1 MKLQYNIILM
11 DINNIGICGIG
22 FVGNAVMNCLS
33 KVKDPFHIVAYDKYK
48 KLNTF
53 DLLLESDLCFICLPT
68 LYNALTKS
76 YDMSE
81 IDLTLK
87 QFSEKHYRGILLLK
101 STVLPEYCQKMN
113 DVYPHLRLINNP
125 EFLSARTAL
134 EDFAQQKHIILG
146 STQQSQRSIEKV
158 VSFYKELF
166 PLAQVSV
173 CTAEEAALT
182 KLACNSF
189 YATKVQFFSEL
200 YLLCDKLT
208 ISYEDVKEMMLKNGW
223 INPQHTSVPGHDG
236 QLSFGGA
243 CLPKDI
249 SALNALMESMFVPHK
264 VMNAVIQERNEMRD

>member
-1 MKLQYNIILM
+1 M
-11 DINNIGICGIG
+11 DSRISNIGICGVG
-22 FVGNAVMNCLS
+22 FVGNAVMKCLS
-33 KVKDPFHIVAYDKYK
+33 KVKDKFYIVVYDKYK
-48 KLNTF
+48 SLNTF
-53 DLLLESDLCFICLPT
+53 DLLLKSDMCFICLPT
-68 LYNALTKS
+68 NYNTLTKS

-87 QFSEKHYRGILLLK
+87 QFSEQHYRGILLIK
-101 STVLPEYCQKMN
+101 STVLPKYCQKMN
-113 DVYPHLRLINNP
+113 DTYSNLRLIHNP

-134 EDFAQQKHIILG
+134 EDFAQQTHIILG
-146 STQQSQRSIEKV
+146 STQQSEQSLPTVI
-158 VSFYKELF
+158 SFYKELF

-173 CTAEEAALT
+173 CMSEEAALT

-200 YLLCDKLT
+200 YMLCNTLGT
-208 ISYEDVKEMMLKNGW
+208 SYEEVKEMMLKNGW

-249 SALNALMESMFVPHK
+249 SALNALMESLNIPHK
-264 VMNAVIQERNEMRD
+264 VIDAVIQERNEMRD